1 MVPKD
6 EALVPIPVHHLSINL
21 VHLCGCG
28 EGRSNGTEPDVGVD
42 NSSTRGVGLNILRL
56 SRVGRARST
65 ANTGGGGVL
74 VGGVG
79 RVEPKHVDRVVV
91 PERHDENVST
101 GKRSTHSVKTT
112 KLLEVGL
119 VTEGS
124 LLLVAELVGDGVSF
138 DALDAGVGVLEDLT
152 ALDVEA
158 LDLGQAGAGADE
170 LSYNGHLLAGVECHS
185 RAVEVLCAH
194 TVALL
199 LISVG
204 T

>member
-6 EALVPIPVHHLSINL
+6 KSLVPIPVHHLSINL
-21 VHLCGCG
+21 VHLCGRG

-42 NSSTRGVGLNILRL
+42 NSSTGGVGLDVLRL

-65 ANTGGGGVL
+65 ANTRGRGVL
-74 VGGVG
+74 VSGVG

-91 PERHDENVST
+91 PERHDENVATS
-101 GKRSTHSVKTT
+101 KRSTHSVKATE
-112 KLLEVGL
+112 LLEVGL

-138 DALDAGVGVLEDLT
+138 DARDAGVSVLEDL
-152 ALDVEA
+152 AVLDVEA
-158 LDLGQAGAGADE
+158 LNLGQAGAGADE
-170 LSYNGHLLAGVECHS
+170 LSYNGHLLAGVERHS

-199 LISVG
+199 LISLD